1 MKGLLIKDYKLLML
15 QKKTFL
21 LMLLIAICMNFAM
34 QDNPGVIIGYLTFF
48 AALMANTTLSYD
60 EYGNGIT
67 FLLTLPVT
75 RKTYVRSKYVGNLLL
90 LLFFWLPSTLLEAL
104 IYALQGRILFR
115 METMVSVLAI
125 LPVSLIF
132 VDFMIPLV
140 LRFGQEKGKLVWAAV
155 GGLIFAVIAV
165 LNALSEAGKLEAVKQ
180 LLGKLVQHG
189 ILLTVC
195 IIVLSLLGLAV
206 SYGFSVKVMEKKQ
219 F

>member
-21 LMLLIAICMNFAM
+21 LMLLIAICMNLAM
-34 QDNPGVIIGYLTFF
+34 QENAGFIIGYLTFF
-48 AALMANTTLSYD
+48 AALVANTTLSYD
-60 EYGNGIT
+60 EQGNGVA

-75 RKTYVRSKYVGNLLL
+75 GKTYVRSKYAGNLLL
-90 LLFFWLPSTLLEAL
+90 ILTFWFASAVLEAVLYTVQGMQFFTTETMIGACSILPS
-104 IYALQGRILFR
+104 
-115 METMVSVLAI
+115 
-125 LPVSLIF
+125 SLIF

-180 LLGKLVQHG
+180 QFGNLVQHG

-195 IIVLSLLGLAV
+195 IIGLSLLGLAV
-206 SYGFSVKVMEKKQ
+206 SYGFSVKVMEKKI

>member
-180 LLGKLVQHG
+180 LLGNLVQHG

-206 SYGFSVKVMEKKQ
+206 SYGCSVKGLEKKI

>member
-140 LRFGQEKGKLVWAAV
+140 LRFGQEKGKLAWAAV
-155 GGLIFAVIAV
+155 GGLIFVVCAVMNAV
-165 LNALSEAGKLEAVKQ
+165 SEAGKLETVKQ
-180 LLGKLVQHG
+180 LLGNLAQHG

-195 IIVLSLLGLAV
+195 IIILSLLGLAV
-206 SYGFSVKVMEKKQ
+206 YYGCSVKVMEKKI

>member
-1 MKGLLIKDYKLLML
+1 ML

-34 QDNPGVIIGYLTFF
+34 QDNPGFIIGYLTFF

-60 EYGNGIT
+60 EYGNGVL

-75 RKTYVRSKYVGNLLL
+75 GKTYVRSKYVGNLLL
-90 LLFFWLPSTLLEAL
+90 LLFFWLSSTLLEAL

-115 METMVSVLAI
+115 METMGSVLAI

-155 GGLIFAVIAV
+155 GGLIFVIIAA
-165 LNALSEAGKLEAVKQ
+165 LKALSEAGRLEALKQ
-180 LLGKLVQHG
+180 MFGKMAQHG
-189 ILLTVC
+189 VIMTVC

-206 SYGFSVKVMEKKQ
+206 SYSFSVKIMEKKI

>member
-165 LNALSEAGKLEAVKQ
+165 LNALSEAGKLETVKQ
-180 LLGKLVQHG
+180 VFGKLVQHG

-206 SYGFSVKVMEKKQ
+206 SYGFSVKVMEKKI

>member
-180 LLGKLVQHG
+180 LLGNLVQHG

-206 SYGFSVKVMEKKQ
+206 SYGCSVKVMEKKQ

>member
-34 QDNPGVIIGYLTFF
+34 QNNPGVIIGYLTFF
-48 AALMANTTLSYD
+48 AALMANTTMSYD
-60 EYGNGIT
+60 EYGNGIL

-75 RKTYVRSKYVGNLLL
+75 GKTYVRSKYAGNLLL
-90 LLFFWLPSTLLEAL
+90 ILTFWFASAVLEAVLYTVQGMQFFTTETMIGACSILPS
-104 IYALQGRILFR
+104 
-115 METMVSVLAI
+115 
-125 LPVSLIF
+125 SLIF

-180 LLGKLVQHG
+180 LLGNLVQHG

-195 IIVLSLLGLAV
+195 IIGLSLLGLAV
-206 SYGFSVKVMEKKQ
+206 SYGFSVKVMEKKI

>member
-165 LNALSEAGKLEAVKQ
+165 LNALSEAGKLETVKQ
-180 LLGKLVQHG
+180 LLGNLVQHG

-206 SYGFSVKVMEKKQ
+206 SYGCSVKVMEKKI

>member
-34 QDNPGVIIGYLTFF
+34 QENALFIIGYLTFF
-48 AALMANTTLSYD
+48 AALVANTTMSYD
-60 EYGNGIT
+60 EYGNGIL

-75 RKTYVRSKYVGNLLL
+75 GKTYVRSKYAGNLLL
-90 LLFFWLPSTLLEAL
+90 ILTFWFASAVLEAVLYTVQGMQFFTTETMIGACSILPS
-104 IYALQGRILFR
+104 
-115 METMVSVLAI
+115 
-125 LPVSLIF
+125 SLIF

-180 LLGKLVQHG
+180 LLGNLVQHG

-195 IIVLSLLGLAV
+195 IIGLSLLGLAV
-206 SYGFSVKVMEKKQ
+206 SYGFSVKVMEKKI

>member
-180 LLGKLVQHG
+180 LLGNLVQHG

-206 SYGFSVKVMEKKQ
+206 SYGCSVKVMEKKI

>member
-206 SYGFSVKVMEKKQ
+206 SYGCSVKVMEKKI

>member
-34 QDNPGVIIGYLTFF
+34 QDNQGVIIGYLTFF

-75 RKTYVRSKYVGNLLL
+75 RKTYVRSKYAGNLLL
-90 LLFFWLPSTLLEAL
+90 FLFFWLLGTLLEAL

-155 GGLIFAVIAV
+155 GGLIFVIIAA
-165 LNALSEAGKLEAVKQ
+165 LKALSEAGRLEALKQ
-180 LLGKLVQHG
+180 MFGKMAQHG
-189 ILLTVC
+189 VIMTVC

-206 SYGFSVKVMEKKQ
+206 SYSFSVKIMEKKI

>member
-15 QKKTFL
+15 QRKTFL
-21 LMLLIAICMNFAM
+21 LILLIAICMNFAT
-34 QDNPGVIIGYLTFF
+34 QDNPGFIIGYLTFF

-60 EYGNGIT
+60 EYGNGVL

-75 RKTYVRSKYVGNLLL
+75 GKTYVRSKYVGNLLL
-90 LLFFWLPSTLLEAL
+90 LLTFWLASAVLEAVL
-104 IYALQGRILFR
+104 YTVQGMQFFTT
-115 METMVSVLAI
+115 ETMIGACSI
-125 LPVSLIF
+125 LPCSLIF

-165 LNALSEAGKLEAVKQ
+165 LNALSEAGKLETVKQ
-180 LLGKLVQHG
+180 LFGNLAQHG

-195 IIVLSLLGLAV
+195 IIGLSLLGLAV
-206 SYGFSVKVMEKKQ
+206 SYGCSVKVMEKKI

>member
-34 QDNPGVIIGYLTFF
+34 QDNPGFIIGYLTFF
-48 AALMANTTLSYD
+48 APLMANTTLSYD
-60 EYGNGIT
+60 EYGNGII

-90 LLFFWLPSTLLEAL
+90 LLTFWLASAVLEAVL
-104 IYALQGRILFR
+104 YTVQGMQFFTT
-115 METMVSVLAI
+115 ETMIGACSI
-125 LPVSLIF
+125 LPCSLIF

-155 GGLIFAVIAV
+155 GGLIFVIIAA
-165 LNALSEAGKLEAVKQ
+165 LKALSEAGRLEALKQ
-180 LLGKLVQHG
+180 MFGKMAQHG
-189 ILLTVC
+189 VIMTVC

-206 SYGFSVKVMEKKQ
+206 SYSFSVKIMEKKI

>member
-21 LMLLIAICMNFAM
+21 LMLLIAICMNLAM
-34 QDNPGVIIGYLTFF
+34 QENAGFIIGYLTFF
-48 AALMANTTLSYD
+48 AALVANTTLSYD
-60 EYGNGIT
+60 EQGNGVA

-75 RKTYVRSKYVGNLLL
+75 GKTYVRSKYAGNLLL
-90 LLFFWLPSTLLEAL
+90 ILTFWFASAVLEAVLYTVQGMQFFTTETMIGACSILPS
-104 IYALQGRILFR
+104 
-115 METMVSVLAI
+115 
-125 LPVSLIF
+125 SLIF

-180 LLGKLVQHG
+180 QFGNLVQHG

-195 IIVLSLLGLAV
+195 IIGLSLLGLAV
-206 SYGFSVKVMEKKQ
+206 SYSFSVKIMEKKI

>member
-165 LNALSEAGKLEAVKQ
+165 LNALSEAGKLETVKQ
-180 LLGKLVQHG
+180 VFGKLVQHG

-206 SYGFSVKVMEKKQ
+206 SYGCSVKVMEKKI

>member
-34 QDNPGVIIGYLTFF
+34 QDNPGFIIGYLTFF

-60 EYGNGIT
+60 EYGNGII

-90 LLFFWLPSTLLEAL
+90 LLTFWLASAVLEAVL
-104 IYALQGRILFR
+104 YTVQGMQFFTT
-115 METMVSVLAI
+115 ETMIGACSI
-125 LPVSLIF
+125 LPCSLIF

-180 LLGKLVQHG
+180 LLGNLVQHG
-189 ILLTVC
+189 ILLTAC
-195 IIVLSLLGLAV
+195 IIILSLLGLAV
-206 SYGFSVKVMEKKQ
+206 SYCCSVKVMEKKI

>member
-34 QDNPGVIIGYLTFF
+34 QDNPGFIIGYLTFF

-75 RKTYVRSKYVGNLLL
+75 RKTYVRSKYAGNLLL
-90 LLFFWLPSTLLEAL
+90 ILTFWFASAVLEAVLYTVQGMQFFTTETMIGACSILPS
-104 IYALQGRILFR
+104 
-115 METMVSVLAI
+115 
-125 LPVSLIF
+125 SLIF

-180 LLGKLVQHG
+180 LLGNLVQHG

-195 IIVLSLLGLAV
+195 IIILSLLGLAV
-206 SYGFSVKVMEKKQ
+206 SYGFSVKVMEKKI

>member
-34 QDNPGVIIGYLTFF
+34 QENALFIIGYLTFF
-48 AALMANTTLSYD
+48 AALVANTTMSYD
-60 EYGNGIT
+60 EYGNGIL

-75 RKTYVRSKYVGNLLL
+75 GKTYVRSKYAGNLLL
-90 LLFFWLPSTLLEAL
+90 ILTFWFASAVLEAVLYTVQGMQFFTTETMIGACSILPS
-104 IYALQGRILFR
+104 
-115 METMVSVLAI
+115 
-125 LPVSLIF
+125 SLIF

-180 LLGKLVQHG
+180 LLGNLAQHG

-195 IIVLSLLGLAV
+195 IIILSLLGLAV
-206 SYGFSVKVMEKKQ
+206 SYGFSVKVMEKKI

>member
-34 QDNPGVIIGYLTFF
+34 QDNPGFIIGYLTFF

-60 EYGNGIT
+60 EYGNGII

-90 LLFFWLPSTLLEAL
+90 LLTFWLASAVLEAVL
-104 IYALQGRILFR
+104 YTVQGMQFFTT
-115 METMVSVLAI
+115 ETMIGACSI
-125 LPVSLIF
+125 LPCSLIF

-165 LNALSEAGKLEAVKQ
+165 LNALSEAGKLETVKQ
-180 LLGKLVQHG
+180 LFGNLAQHG

-195 IIVLSLLGLAV
+195 IIGLSLLGLAV
-206 SYGFSVKVMEKKQ
+206 SYGCSVKVMEKKI

>member
-180 LLGKLVQHG
+180 LLGNLVQHG

-195 IIVLSLLGLAV
+195 IIVLSLLVLAV
-206 SYGFSVKVMEKKQ
+206 SYGCSVKVMEKKI

>member
-34 QDNPGVIIGYLTFF
+34 QDNQGVIIGYLTFF

-75 RKTYVRSKYVGNLLL
+75 RKTYVRSKYAGNLLL
-90 LLFFWLPSTLLEAL
+90 FLFFWFLGTLLEAL

-125 LPVSLIF
+125 LPV
-132 VDFMIPLV
+132 
-140 LRFGQEKGKLVWAAV
+140 WAAV

-165 LNALSEAGKLEAVKQ
+165 LNALSEAGRLEALKQ
-180 LLGKLVQHG
+180 MFGKMAQHG
-189 ILLTVC
+189 VIMTVC

-206 SYGFSVKVMEKKQ
+206 SYSFSVKIMEKKI

>member
-180 LLGKLVQHG
+180 LLGNLVQHG

-195 IIVLSLLGLAV
+195 IFVLSLLGLAV
-206 SYGFSVKVMEKKQ
+206 SYGFSVKVMEKKI

>member
-75 RKTYVRSKYVGNLLL
+75 RKTYVRSKYAGNLLL
-90 LLFFWLPSTLLEAL
+90 LLAFWLTSVVLEAV
-104 IYALQGRILFR
+104 IYTVQGKSFFVKEIWIGAF
-115 METMVSVLAI
+115 AI
-125 LPVSLIF
+125 LPVALLF
-132 VDFMIPLV
+132 VDVMIPLI
-140 LRFGQEKGKLVWAAV
+140 LRFGQEKGKLAWAAV
-155 GGLIFAVIAV
+155 GGLIFVVCAVMNAV
-165 LNALSEAGKLEAVKQ
+165 SEAGKLETVKQ

-206 SYGFSVKVMEKKQ
+206 SYGFSVKVMEKKT

>member
-180 LLGKLVQHG
+180 LLGNLVQHG

-195 IIVLSLLGLAV
+195 IIILSLLGLDV
-206 SYGFSVKVMEKKQ
+206 SYSCSVKVMEKKI

>member
-21 LMLLIAICMNFAM
+21 LMLLIAICMNFTM
-34 QDNPGVIIGYLTFF
+34 RDNPGFIIGYLTFF

-60 EYGNGIT
+60 EYGNGII

-90 LLFFWLPSTLLEAL
+90 LLTFWLASAVLEAVL
-104 IYALQGRILFR
+104 YTVQGMQFFTT
-115 METMVSVLAI
+115 ETMIGACSI
-125 LPVSLIF
+125 LPCSLIF

-165 LNALSEAGKLEAVKQ
+165 LNALSEAGKLETVKQ
-180 LLGKLVQHG
+180 LFGNLAQHG

-195 IIVLSLLGLAV
+195 IIGLSLLGLAV
-206 SYGFSVKVMEKKQ
+206 SYGCSVKVMEKKI

>member
-21 LMLLIAICMNFAM
+21 LMLLIAICMNFTM
-34 QDNPGVIIGYLTFF
+34 RDNPGFIIGYLTFF

-60 EYGNGIT
+60 EYGNGVL

-75 RKTYVRSKYVGNLLL
+75 GKTYVRSKYVGNLLL
-90 LLFFWLPSTLLEAL
+90 LLTFWLASAVLEAVL
-104 IYALQGRILFR
+104 YTVQGMQFFTT
-115 METMVSVLAI
+115 ETMIGACSI
-125 LPVSLIF
+125 LPCSLIF
-132 VDFMIPLV
+132 VDFMIPLA

-165 LNALSEAGKLEAVKQ
+165 LNALSEAGKLETVKQ
-180 LLGKLVQHG
+180 LFGNLAQHG

-195 IIVLSLLGLAV
+195 IIGLSLLGLAV
-206 SYGFSVKVMEKKQ
+206 SYGCSVKVMEKKI

>member
-34 QDNPGVIIGYLTFF
+34 QDNPGFIIGYLTFF

-75 RKTYVRSKYVGNLLL
+75 RKTYVRSKYAGNLLL
-90 LLFFWLPSTLLEAL
+90 LLAFWLTSVVLEAV
-104 IYALQGRILFR
+104 IYTVQGKSFFVKEIWIGAF
-115 METMVSVLAI
+115 AI
-125 LPVSLIF
+125 LPVALLF
-132 VDFMIPLV
+132 VDVMIPLI
-140 LRFGQEKGKLVWAAV
+140 LRFGQEKGKLAWAAV
-155 GGLIFAVIAV
+155 GGLIFVVSAVM
-165 LNALSEAGKLEAVKQ
+165 NAMSESGKLEAVKK
-180 LLGKLVQHG
+180 LFGSLVQNGMILTAG
-189 ILLTVC
+189 IIL
-195 IIVLSLLGLAV
+195 LSLLGLAV
-206 SYGFSVKVMEKKQ
+206 SYGCSVKIMEKKT

>member
-21 LMLLIAICMNFAM
+21 LMILVAICMNLAM
-34 QDNPGVIIGYLTFF
+34 RENAGFIIGYLTFF
-48 AALMANTTLSYD
+48 AALVANTTLSYD
-60 EYGNGIT
+60 EQGNGVA

-90 LLFFWLPSTLLEAL
+90 LLAFWLTSVVLEAV
-104 IYALQGRILFR
+104 IYTVQGKSFFVKEIWIGAF
-115 METMVSVLAI
+115 AI
-125 LPVSLIF
+125 LPVALLF
-132 VDFMIPLV
+132 VDVMIPLI
-140 LRFGQEKGKLVWAAV
+140 LRFGQEKGKLAWAAV
-155 GGLIFAVIAV
+155 GGLIFVVCAVMNAV
-165 LNALSEAGKLEAVKQ
+165 SEAGKLETVKQ

-195 IIVLSLLGLAV
+195 IIILSLLGLAV
-206 SYGFSVKVMEKKQ
+206 SYGFSVKVMEKKI

>member
-34 QDNPGVIIGYLTFF
+34 RDNPGFIIGYLTFF

-67 FLLTLPVT
+67 FLMTLPVT
-75 RKTYVRSKYVGNLLL
+75 RKTYVRSKYAGNLLL
-90 LLFFWLPSTLLEAL
+90 ILTFWFASAVLEAVLYTVQGMQFFTTETMIGACSILPS
-104 IYALQGRILFR
+104 
-115 METMVSVLAI
+115 
-125 LPVSLIF
+125 SLIF

-180 LLGKLVQHG
+180 LLGNLVQHG

-195 IIVLSLLGLAV
+195 IIILSLLGLAV
-206 SYGFSVKVMEKKQ
+206 SYGFSVKVMEKKL

>member
-34 QDNPGVIIGYLTFF
+34 QENALFIIGYLTFF
-48 AALMANTTLSYD
+48 AAFVANTTMSYD
-60 EYGNGIT
+60 EYGNGIL

-75 RKTYVRSKYVGNLLL
+75 GKTYVRSKYAGNLLL
-90 LLFFWLPSTLLEAL
+90 ILTFWFASAVLEAVLYTVQGMQFFTTETMIGACSILPS
-104 IYALQGRILFR
+104 
-115 METMVSVLAI
+115 
-125 LPVSLIF
+125 SLIF

-180 LLGKLVQHG
+180 LLGNLVQHG

-195 IIVLSLLGLAV
+195 IIGLSLLGLAV
-206 SYGFSVKVMEKKQ
+206 SYGFSVKVMEKKL

>member
-180 LLGKLVQHG
+180 LLGNLVQHG

-206 SYGFSVKVMEKKQ
+206 SYGFSVKVMEKKI